1 MNSFLNILGKLF
13 GNKYEKDVK
22 EIKPIVEQINSEFE
36 KLKNLDN
43 NELRNKTVDLKKQI
57 QEFIAFDKEEIQRLK
72 QKSLLKSTST
82 QEKEDIYKKID
93 ALQKTVLEKTEE
105 ILNKILPTAF
115 AVIKETSRRFAINET
130 IEVLASENDRKLA
143 ESKDFISIKNTQA
156 IYQTKWKAAGTN
168 IKWDMVH

>member
-22 EIKPIVEQINSEFE
+22 EIKPVVEQINSEFE

-72 QKSLLKSTST
+72 QKSLV
-82 QEKEDIYKKID
+82 E
-93 ALQKTVLEKTEE
+93 
-105 ILNKILPTAF
+105 P
-115 AVIKETSRRFAINET
+115 RFRN
-130 IEVLASENDRKLA
+130 
-143 ESKDFISIKNTQA
+143 SKFL
-156 IYQTKWKAAGTN
+156 
-168 IKWDMVH
+168 